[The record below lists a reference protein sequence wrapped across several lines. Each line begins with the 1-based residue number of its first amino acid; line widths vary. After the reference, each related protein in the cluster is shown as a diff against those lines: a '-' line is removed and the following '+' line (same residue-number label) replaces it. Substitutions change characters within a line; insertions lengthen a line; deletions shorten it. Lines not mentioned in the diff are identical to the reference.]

1 MKRPLCWIGLG
12 CFAAAA
18 AFCSFYPAKEWIF
31 PATALFGLSGL
42 FCLLSTRTRPA
53 AIFSFSAAFM
63 LLFCLLY
70 GHLFAKPA
78 LDLSGRTLSLSGTVL
93 ETGHASFLL
102 DGETESGQALN
113 VQVWCS
119 TDMVPNRYQEFSGIV
134 ELSAITS
141 TDRFDSE
148 SYYRSRGIYLQ
159 GQLLSGSFRDP
170 ERISLESLPGRL
182 NDLACQK
189 IRTLLPEKYSGLVCA
204 VALGNRTYQ
213 LDEQYDLFVQ
223 LGIQHLLAVS
233 GMHLA
238 LLTGMFSLLFG
249 RLFRDK
255 RVKILF
261 CMAFVLF
268 YMLLTGMSPS
278 VSRSGIMLLLSYLAQ
293 LISRRA
299 DTPVSLSAAVL
310 LMLLYNPFIARNTGF
325 LFSVCTTIGVRM
337 LAEPLSEKVLSW
349 KKKNPPGTIV
359 TRFVQA
365 CSVAV
370 CGYACAAPL
379 TVLYDAALVPMSI
392 LANLLLSPLF
402 TPVLAVSAGLAVF
415 CAVPVL
421 GPFFAFLVRLFGGL
435 FLQAAAFLCRIG
447 PAPVFWSGP
456 APFIVVLSLAAA
468 IGYGAVR
475 ADRRQFAAALCLAT
489 VISGAAVSTQA
500 LAENRQIHCYT
511 AAFEK
516 NLLQIFS
523 YGGHAIV
530 IGHLSGQSQIEQA
543 ALELQREN
551 VHTIDALILLPSG
564 GSPRVSLSALT
575 GQFLVVA
582 AAYSPEDNLSTQAAE
597 SLTGIPTHHFAGLSL
612 AFWQNGIIHLYE
624 GGMASIRIGSKKL
637 LILPSD
643 CAILYEK
650 ESVWDLAVT
659 SWDIS
664 PPVTAE
670 ALLCARHFWGTE
682 NQNPNAYLLPY
693 GRGIRFRIPTD

>member
-113 VQVWCS
+113 VQIWCS

-249 RLFRDK
+249 RFFGTNGLKSSF
-255 RVKILF
+255 
-261 CMAFVLF
+261 AW
-268 YMLLTGMSPS
+268 
-278 VSRSGIMLLLSYLAQ
+278 LSCC
-293 LISRRA
+293 
-299 DTPVSLSAAVL
+299 
-310 LMLLYNPFIARNTGF
+310 FI
-325 LFSVCTTIGVRM
+325 
-337 LAEPLSEKVLSW
+337 
-349 KKKNPPGTIV
+349 
-359 TRFVQA
+359 
-365 CSVAV
+365 CS
-370 CGYACAAPL
+370 
-379 TVLYDAALVPMSI
+379 
-392 LANLLLSPLF
+392 
-402 TPVLAVSAGLAVF
+402 
-415 CAVPVL
+415 
-421 GPFFAFLVRLFGGL
+421 
-435 FLQAAAFLCRIG
+435 
-447 PAPVFWSGP
+447 
-456 APFIVVLSLAAA
+456 
-468 IGYGAVR
+468 
-475 ADRRQFAAALCLAT
+475 
-489 VISGAAVSTQA
+489 
-500 LAENRQIHCYT
+500 
-511 AAFEK
+511 
-516 NLLQIFS
+516 
-523 YGGHAIV
+523 
-530 IGHLSGQSQIEQA
+530 
-543 ALELQREN
+543 
-551 VHTIDALILLPSG
+551 
-564 GSPRVSLSALT
+564 
-575 GQFLVVA
+575 
-582 AAYSPEDNLSTQAAE
+582 
-597 SLTGIPTHHFAGLSL
+597 
-612 AFWQNGIIHLYE
+612 
-624 GGMASIRIGSKKL
+624 
-637 LILPSD
+637 
-643 CAILYEK
+643 
-650 ESVWDLAVT
+650 
-659 SWDIS
+659 
-664 PPVTAE
+664 
-670 ALLCARHFWGTE
+670 
-682 NQNPNAYLLPY
+682 
-693 GRGIRFRIPTD
+693 